1 MTRGVNTPQLALLAA
16 VILMGGCAGGEL
28 SHSIPDHGVS
38 DLIRERLVVS
48 EDCRG
53 FVTATSFKPFIPLGF
68 NYDRDYRMRLLE
80 DYWES
85 EWDTIEEDFAEMKAL
100 GANVVRIHLQFAKF
114 MRGPEEL
121 NAASLKRLGRLL
133 TLAERTGLYLDLTGL
148 GCYRKTDVPAWYDA
162 LDEGS
167 RWRAQARFW
176 EGIAECCRRSPA
188 VFCYNLM
195 NEPAVPGAKR
205 KAGDWLLGEF
215 GGFCYLQAITLDPA
229 GRPRDDIARE
239 WTETLTRA
247 IRRQDPGRLVT
258 VGLLPNSLPGDP
270 YSSGFVPSRIAPIVD
285 YVSVHLY
292 PKTGKLDEE
301 LKRLQAFNAG
311 KPVVIEE
318 LFPLE
323 CTATEL
329 GEFMNR
335 SRGEAS
341 GWIGFYWGQTPEELR
356 RTNTIP
362 ASLTLKWLELFQ
374 TLARRDLKP

>member
-1 MTRGVNTPQLALLAA
+1 MTRGVNTLQIALLSA
-16 VILMGGCAGGEL
+16 VLFLAGCAGRG
-28 SHSIPDHGVS
+28 SPRSGADQNASGG
-38 DLIRERLVVS
+38 IRERIVVS
-48 EDCRG
+48 EDYRG
-53 FVTATSFKPFIPLGF
+53 FVTATSSKPFIPLGF

-85 EWDTIEEDFAEMKAL
+85 EWDTIEQDFAEMKAL

-114 MRGPEEL
+114 MRGPDEL
-121 NAASLKRLGRLL
+121 NAASLERLGRLL

-162 LDEGS
+162 LDEAA

-188 VFCYNLM
+188 IFCYDLM
-195 NEPAVPGAKR
+195 NEPAVPGGKR
-205 KAGDWLLGEF
+205 GPGEWLLGEF
-215 GGFCYLQAITLDPA
+215 GGFWYVQAITLDQA
-229 GRPRDDIARE
+229 GRARDEIASE
-239 WTETLTRA
+239 WIATLTRA
-247 IRRQDPGRLVT
+247 IRKQDPSRLVT

-270 YSSGFVPSRIAPIVD
+270 YSSGFVPSRIGPLVD
-285 YVSVHLY
+285 YLSVHLY
-292 PKTGKLDEE
+292 PKTGKLDED
-301 LKRLQAFNAG
+301 LKRLHAFNVG

-318 LFPLE
+318 MFPLE
-323 CTATEL
+323 CTAMEL
-329 GEFMNR
+329 GEFVKR
-335 SRGEAS
+335 SRGDAA

-356 RTNTIP
+356 LTNTIP